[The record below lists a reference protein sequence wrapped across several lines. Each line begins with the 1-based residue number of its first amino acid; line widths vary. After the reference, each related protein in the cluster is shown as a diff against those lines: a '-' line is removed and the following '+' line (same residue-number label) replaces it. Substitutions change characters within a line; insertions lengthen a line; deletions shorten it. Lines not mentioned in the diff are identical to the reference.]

1 MSFRLN
7 RPRQFSA
14 PQSSSSDTGPLLK
27 LIDELTKR
35 ITELE
40 QKPCDTSVVDRITE
54 LEQKPCDCTIVDRI
68 TELEQK
74 VNEPSVLPSV
84 VERIDALEQQDIKVS
99 LKDLTDVDL
108 SNMTEE
114 STLSYDGATEKWTA
128 VIYESDAN
136 AVEEE

>member
-54 LEQKPCDCTIVDRI
+54 LEQK
-68 TELEQK
+68 

-108 SNMTEE
+108 SNITDE

>member
-14 PQSSSSDTGPLLK
+14 PQSSSSDTGPLFK

-40 QKPCDTSVVDRITE
+40 QKPCDTSV
-54 LEQKPCDCTIVDRI
+54 VDRI

-108 SNMTEE
+108 SNMTDE

>member
-7 RPRQFSA
+7 RPKQFTV
-14 PQSSSSDTGPLLK
+14 PQSSSTDTGPLLK

-35 ITELE
+35 ISELE
-40 QKPCDTSVVDRITE
+40 QKPCDTTV
-54 LEQKPCDCTIVDRI
+54 VDRI

-74 VNEPSVLPSV
+74 VNEPSILPSI

-108 SNMTEE
+108 SNMTDD

-128 VIYESDAN
+128 VVYESDAN
-136 AVEEE
+136 GVEEE

>member
-7 RPRQFSA
+7 RPRQFSD
-14 PQSSSSDTGPLLK
+14 PQTSSTDTGPLLK

-40 QKPCDTSVVDRITE
+40 QKPCDASVVDRI
-54 LEQKPCDCTIVDRI
+54 V
-68 TELEQK
+68 
-74 VNEPSVLPSV
+74 
-84 VERIDALEQQDIKVS
+84 ALEQQDIKVS

-108 SNMTEE
+108 SNMTDD

-128 VIYESDAN
+128 VVYESDAN

>member
-35 ITELE
+35 IN
-40 QKPCDTSVVDRITE
+40 E

-68 TELEQK
+68 TDLEQK

-84 VERIDALEQQDIKVS
+84 VERIVALEQQDIKVS

-108 SNMTEE
+108 SNITDE

>member
-54 LEQKPCDCTIVDRI
+54 LEQK
-68 TELEQK
+68 

-108 SNMTEE
+108 SNMTDE

>member
-14 PQSSSSDTGPLLK
+14 PQTSSSDTGPLLK

-40 QKPCDTSVVDRITE
+40 QKPCDASVVDRITA
-54 LEQKPCDCTIVDRI
+54 LEQKPCDA
-68 TELEQK
+68 
-74 VNEPSVLPSV
+74 SV

-108 SNMTEE
+108 SNMTDD

-128 VIYESDAN
+128 VVYESDVN

>member
-7 RPRQFSA
+7 RTRQFSA
-14 PQSSSSDTGPLLK
+14 PQASSSDTGPLLK

-35 ITELE
+35 IVELE
-40 QKPCDTSVVDRITE
+40 QKPCDTSV
-54 LEQKPCDCTIVDRI
+54 VDRI

-108 SNMTEE
+108 SNMADD

-128 VIYESDAN
+128 VVYESDAN

>member
-14 PQSSSSDTGPLLK
+14 PQSSSSDPGPLLK

-54 LEQKPCDCTIVDRI
+54 LEQKVS
-68 TELEQK
+68 
-74 VNEPSVLPSV
+74 EPSILPSV

-108 SNMTEE
+108 SNMTDD

-128 VIYESDAN
+128 VVYESDAN
-136 AVEEE
+136 AAE

>member
-7 RPRQFSA
+7 RQRQFSA
-14 PQSSSSDTGPLLK
+14 PQSSSSDNGPILK

-40 QKPCDTSVVDRITE
+40 QKPCDTSVLDRITE
-54 LEQKPCDCTIVDRI
+54 LEQKPCDTTVIGRI
-68 TELEQK
+68 SDLEQK

-84 VERIDALEQQDIKVS
+84 IERIDVLEQQDIKVS

-108 SNMTEE
+108 SNMTDD
-114 STLSYDGATEKWTA
+114 STLSYDANSEKWIAA
-128 VIYESDAN
+128 VYE
-136 AVEEE
+136 

>member
-35 ITELE
+35 INELE
-40 QKPCDTSVVDRITE
+40 QKS
-54 LEQKPCDCTIVDRI
+54 CDCTIVDRI

-108 SNMTEE
+108 SNMTDD

-128 VIYESDAN
+128 VVYESDAN
-136 AVEEE
+136 AIEEE